1 MSGDRSALITV
12 TASAGITTGDFGD
25 VQNLVDGNTANGAGS
40 AWAPPFGAGNE
51 VSVVGEGFIFDMG
64 IDVALGGAALAAGGG
79 NVSNG
84 IWGWEGSTSANGIG
98 GPYTDLAA
106 DADWNTSTGSW
117 DYSTNSNEYRYYR
130 FKGVSGQT
138 HANAPWQPEFDFVA
152 GQPQMMQGTWQLFV
166 QVHLSQAITARRK

>member
-1 MSGDRSALITV
+1 VFSGNYIEHHFALDL
-12 TASAGITTGDFGD
+12 AG
-25 VQNLVDGNTANGAGS
+25 VANPAGS
-40 AWAPPFGAGNE
+40 LTNSWIKTSVPRVGTVADLPTIASGFDNDRKPVWVDAASQHYIHTPPAFSFNNDPTPY
-51 VSVVGEGFIFDMG
+51 S
-64 IDVALGGAALAAGGG
+64 G

-152 GQPQMMQGTWQLFV
+152 GRSR
-166 QVHLSQAITARRK
+166 HDESNSC